1 MKKRFLK
8 FCSVLLCVI
17 NLFSVSPIKAA
28 IYEVK
33 LKDKEFVF
41 LIPGKVTRD
50 SPKIKF
56 KKNIIGD
63 EKLELINGKKF
74 ELNLNEDLKESI
86 KNEMKENNEIVTL
99 DVVNKIVDEVIFV
112 INGCKSAC
120 DRQKERKEG
129 KRKYRFVSQLLANSI
144 PMFKLPTPF
153 GEAELTFAHGDGG
166 NCYDIKVCGGHGKD
180 SYEKICQNI
189 EKVVEREKLP
199 ELARIIDKYLRL
211 SYASNYKCLGFKEI
225 LKQMKNDVKENDFFD
240 KPKNLNSGCELKKK
254 YDSLKECEQLRD
266 KAKEVLAGSKTSR
279 TKTKEEKLKAAET
292 KVTKAQ
298 KNLDEYK
305 DKIKSLVATFCATL
319 FISEAGPNR
328 AFDGGKSAR
337 ASLVS
342 IINGEKIFSEV
353 FLGNTPVFYPAL
365 EGGAGL
371 ARNRQN
377 IDKLKKDKDKNKVL
391 KLKPQIISLESEF
404 SEDSGDEVEDS
415 GGEDVSTQREE
426 LKKEFDS
433 WIKDA
438 DGDKILKFKKLFE
451 QLKQED
457 KELK

>member
-8 FCSVLLCVI
+8 FCSVLLCTI
-17 NLFSVSPIKAA
+17 DLFSVSPIKAA
-28 IYEVK
+28 IYEVN

-41 LIPGKVTRD
+41 LIPGKGTRN

-56 KKNIIGD
+56 KKNIID
-63 EKLELINGKKF
+63 DKKLELINGKKF
-74 ELNLNEDLKESI
+74 ELNLNEDLKKSI
-86 KNEMKENNEIVTL
+86 QNEMDNNKEILTL
-99 DVVNKIVDEVIFV
+99 DVVNKIVDEVIFA

-153 GEAELTFAHGDGG
+153 GEAELNFDHGDVGEY
-166 NCYDIKVCGGHGKD
+166 YDIKACGGHNKD
-180 SYEKICQNI
+180 GYEAICKEI
-189 EKVVEREKLP
+189 EVVVKKEKLP
-199 ELARIIDKYLRL
+199 ELARIIDEYLRL

-240 KPKNLNSGCELKKK
+240 KPENLNDGCELKKK

-298 KNLDEYK
+298 NALDKSKNE
-305 DKIKSLVATFCATL
+305 IKSLVATFCATL

-342 IINGEKIFSEV
+342 IINGEKVFSDIFS
-353 FLGNTPVFYPAL
+353 GNIPIFYPAL
-365 EGGAGL
+365 KRGSGF
-371 ARNRQN
+371 ARDRRSGSNKEK
-377 IDKLKKDKDKNKVL
+377 ILELKT
-391 KLKPQIISLESEF
+391 QIISLESEF
-404 SEDSGDEVEDS
+404 SEDSSDEVEDS

-426 LKKEFDS
+426 LKKKFDS